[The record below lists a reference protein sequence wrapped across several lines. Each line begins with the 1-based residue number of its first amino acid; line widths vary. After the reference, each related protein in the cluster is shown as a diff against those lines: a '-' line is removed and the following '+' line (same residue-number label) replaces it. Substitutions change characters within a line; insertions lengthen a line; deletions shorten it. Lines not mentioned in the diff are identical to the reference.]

1 MASELQNSKFSLK
14 QNNIDGLVLAAQ
26 ISQHPINQNNMFKGV
41 KAAQINLP
49 FSNTPV
55 KQIDFMSVIYHCYF
69 QS

>member
-26 ISQHPINQNNMFKGV
+26 ISQQNNMFKGV